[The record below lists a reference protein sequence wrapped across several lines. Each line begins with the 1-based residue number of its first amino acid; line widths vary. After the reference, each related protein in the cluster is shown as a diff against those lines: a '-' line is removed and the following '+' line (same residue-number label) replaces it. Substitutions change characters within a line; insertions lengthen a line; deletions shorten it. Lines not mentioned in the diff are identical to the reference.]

1 MIELDV
7 EAVEQAVEALRN
19 GGYAGLVETRDAE
32 AEGLLVLAA
41 EHATAEAIN
50 DMKSFGYGGT
60 YVCLGDELAEQ
71 LRIGAPLDAPS
82 RPPQEAGLSVKSAS
96 RLGASAAERAET
108 VQKLI
113 DPSAT
118 ADDFQRPGPV
128 VTIRAFKDGVLRRAF
143 MPDAA
148 VDLSIAAGHAPAA
161 VITLVLNPD
170 GTVAYGADL
179 AAFCSERGIPLV
191 SVADVI
197 AYRRE
202 REQIVVRVAEVKLPT
217 SHGEFNA
224 IGFRERTSEQSH
236 LALVKGDVEEAE
248 DVLVR
253 VHTECPGESFRSTA
267 CRCSEYLVRSLDMIG
282 AAERG
287 VVLYLGAGDRP
298 RGSFAFHGTGDE
310 ERPKRMEEYGIG
322 AQILRD
328 LGLSTIRLLTNNP
341 RSIVGLEGFG
351 LQIVDHVPLG

>member
-1 MIELDV
+1 MELDV
-7 EAVEQAVEALRN
+7 KGVEDAIEALRA
-19 GGYAGLVETRDAE
+19 GGYVGLVETREPD

-41 EHATAEAIN
+41 EHATTHAIN
-50 DMKSFGYGGT
+50 DMKNFGYGGT
-60 YVCLGDELAEQ
+60 YVCLGNERAEELGIGSHQEQ
-71 LRIGAPLDAPS
+71 PLRPS
-82 RPPQEAGLSVKSAS
+82 QEAGLSVKSAS

-108 VQKLI
+108 VRKLI
-113 DPSAT
+113 DPTAT
-118 ADDFQRPGPV
+118 AGDFQRPGPV
-128 VTIRAFKDGVLRRAF
+128 ITIRAFKDGVLRRAF
-143 MPDAA
+143 LPDAA
-148 VDLSIAAGHAPAA
+148 VDLSIAAGCAPAT
-161 VITLVLNPD
+161 VITLVIHPD
-170 GTVAYGADL
+170 GTVAYGAEL
-179 AAFCSERGIPLV
+179 AAFCSERGMPLV

-202 REQIVVRVAEVKLPT
+202 REEIVARVVEVKLPT
-217 SHGEFNA
+217 AHGEFNA
-224 IGFRERTSEQSH
+224 IAFRERTSDVSH
-236 LALVKGDVEEAE
+236 VALVKGDVENAD

-267 CRCSEYLVRSLDMIG
+267 CRCSEYLERSLDMIG

-287 VVLYLGAGDRP
+287 VVLYLGAGKRLQ
-298 RGSFAFHGTGDE
+298 RSFAFHGTGHDE
-310 ERPKRMEEYGIG
+310 PPRRMDEYGIG